1 VPISQIFTV
10 TGGTGLF
17 TGTSGSFTG
26 IGARIEANGMANI
39 HLDFNGTV
47 NTIPEPMTLVLLGTG
62 LAGVAAKVR
71 RRRKA
76 ISTSTAAGLPS

>member
-39 HLDFNGTV
+39 HLNFNGTV
-47 NTIPEPMTLVLLGTG
+47 TTVPEPATLLLLGTG
-62 LAGVAAKVR
+62 LMGVMAKAR
-71 RRRKA
+71 QRRKGM
-76 ISTSTAAGLPS
+76 STRT